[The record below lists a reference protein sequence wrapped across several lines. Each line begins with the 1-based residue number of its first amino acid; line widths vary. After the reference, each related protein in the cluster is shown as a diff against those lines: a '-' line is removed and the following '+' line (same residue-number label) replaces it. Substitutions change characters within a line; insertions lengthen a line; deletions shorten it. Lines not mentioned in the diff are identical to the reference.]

1 MKFAKFLLTPPICAI
16 SVVFAAV
23 LSTAS
28 LAFAA
33 TTRHVPAD
41 GDLATV
47 IGLSDNDDIIEVAEG
62 TYAISA
68 GITITKDITVA
79 GAGMTKTIFTGA
91 GYTGSSHL
99 FYVTGKATFRDFK
112 IDGVTPATATGGEG
126 HGIVFSLEKG
136 STISNVWINAV
147 DCSSKG
153 SAWDAPVSMHWSSR
167 MSRCIV
173 SNCKVGSSGSADCSG
188 IYLENDGYI
197 DNCLLYNNKGGRY
210 GSAIWNK
217 KGILVNCTVYGN
229 TCSGGGDSSAG
240 IWLQMP
246 EAKAYNCVSFGNAAK
261 GASGS
266 SDLKAASANNV
277 INCATPEGTGTG
289 GVALKKPSFTDPA
302 NGDFTLQ
309 GDSELI
315 DQGND
320 VTIKG
325 ITLPDIDLAGQV
337 RVLGETIDIGAYEY
351 DPNQVVVLLGVD
363 PTVALAGTEFAFT
376 PTIKN
381 FDETGASYFWTVTDQ
396 TGAVAA
402 TSTDRS
408 FKQVLAAGKYS
419 VRFAVLK
426 DEQEIAFDEKPDLL
440 TVGPK
445 TAYLKPATAE
455 NIARAEYPFDS
466 PETAHTNLNELIGLM
481 LDGSE
486 IIISEG
492 LHNLTNLVATE
503 KGVRLTGA
511 GAEKTILRRKPGLAS
526 NNYFALLSINH
537 ANAVVSGL
545 TITEG
550 RLERTPGV
558 ALTIGAQGGTMCDC
572 IVSNNTV
579 SGYGAGDAA
588 AVTLKGAKALV
599 DRCVITENK
608 INSDDGCGGVC
619 VSAGTLR
626 NSLVLNNHGTWVS
639 AAGGVK
645 ISNAGKVVNCTIY
658 GNDNVARPTS
668 SKPYYTQGVAVF
680 LPTAGCGLYNSI
692 VWGNANDGS
701 TYAQAPG
708 WPDYHYYM
716 SPQNPV
722 PVANVI
728 SNCCFGSVETGRNSF
743 VADPLFV
750 DAAAKDFH
758 LTKGSPCINKGD
770 LLDYTAD
777 DVDLDKKPRITDFSG
792 RRHTQR
798 RPDLGCYE
806 SPYGTPGFLLIV
818 R

>member
-1 MKFAKFLLTPPICAI
+1 MNSMKTLVLGVSVTVASFACAT
-16 SVVFAAV
+16 V
-23 LSTAS
+23 
-28 LAFAA
+28 
-33 TTRHVPAD
+33 RHVPAD

-47 IGLSDNDDIIEVAEG
+47 IGLSDDDDVVEVAAG
-62 TYAISA
+62 TYAISS
-68 GITITKDITVA
+68 GITVSKNITVA
-79 GAGMTKTIFTGA
+79 GAGITNTIFTGLNFA
-91 GYTGSSHL
+91 GSSKL
-99 FYVTGKATFRDFK
+99 FNVSGKATFRDFK
-112 IDGVTPATATGGEG
+112 IDGVTPAAATSGEG
-126 HGIVFSLEKG
+126 HGVVFSLEKG

-147 DCSSKG
+147 DCSGKS
-153 SAWDAPVSMHWSSR
+153 SAWDAPVSMHWASR
-167 MSRCIV
+167 MSQCIV
-173 SNCKVGSSGSADCSG
+173 SNCKVGSGGSSDCSG
-188 IYLENDGYI
+188 IYLQNDGYV

-240 IWLQMP
+240 IWLQMI

-289 GVALKKPSFTDPA
+289 GVTLKNPGFTDPA

-309 GDSELI
+309 GNSELI
-315 DQGND
+315 DKGAA
-320 VTIKG
+320 VVIKNF
-325 ITLPDIDLAGQV
+325 TQPEFDLAGQS
-337 RVLGETIDIGAYEY
+337 RVLGAAIEIGAYEY
-351 DPNQVVVLLGVD
+351 DPNQVAVLLGVD
-363 PTVALAGTEFAFT
+363 PTVALAGTEFTFT
-376 PTIKN
+376 PTIEN
-381 FDETGASYFWTVTDQ
+381 FDETDASYSWTVTDQ
-396 TGAVAA
+396 AGAVAA

-419 VRFAVLK
+419 VRFAVTK
-426 DEQEIAFDEKPDLL
+426 GGKEVACDEKPDLL

-455 NIARAEYPFDS
+455 NIARAEYPFDT
-466 PETAHTNLNELIGLM
+466 PETAHTNLNELIGLL

-486 IIISEG
+486 IVISEG

-503 KGVRLTGA
+503 KGVHLTGA
-511 GAEKTILRRKPGLAS
+511 GAQKTILRRKPGLSS
-526 NNYFALLSINH
+526 NNRFAMLSINH
-537 ANAVVSGL
+537 TNAVVSCL
-545 TITEG
+545 TITG
-550 RLERTPGV
+550 GLLERTPGV
-558 ALTIGAQGGTMCDC
+558 AMTIGAQGGTMCDC
-572 IVSNNTV
+572 IVSNNTIN
-579 SGYGAGDAA
+579 GYGAGDAA

-599 DRCVITENK
+599 DRCIVTENK
-608 INSDDGCGGVC
+608 VNSDDGCGGVC

-626 NSLVLNNHGTWVS
+626 NSLVFNNHGTWVS

-658 GNDNVARPTS
+658 GNDNVPRPTAD
-668 SKPYYTQGVAVF
+668 KPYYSQGVCVF
-680 LPTAGCGLYNSI
+680 QPSAGAGLVNSI

-701 TYAQAPG
+701 TYERAPG
-708 WPDYHYYM
+708 WPDYHYYV

-722 PVANVI
+722 PAVNVI
-728 SNCCFGSVETGRNSF
+728 SNDCFGTVVTGTCTF
-743 VADPLFV
+743 VANPLFV

-758 LTKGSPCINKGD
+758 LTKASPAVNYG
-770 LLDYTAD
+770 LSLDYTALSL
-777 DVDLDKKPRITDFSG
+777 DLDGKPRVYGFG
-792 RRHTQR
+792 LRGR

-806 SPYGTPGFLLIV
+806 SEYGDKGLMVLI